1 MAENLDLSEL
11 KKELRSLLLDI
22 ESYVEE
28 NFPETYEDG
37 FDAEDASDLEKIME
51 HPGFSPDVADDFDR
65 TISLLGLRAQLSD
78 GFNGWNNLIH
88 EDNLEDYYGERE
100 SYALDCYD
108 GDTIKAMSFYIDWDL
123 FVKDMTSD
131 MTEIDFDG
139 ETYYT
144 NG

>member
-11 KKELRSLLLDI
+11 KKELRSLVLDI

-28 NFPETYEDG
+28 SFPEVYADG
-37 FDAEDASDLEKIME
+37 FDAEDVSDLEKIME
-51 HPGFSPDVADDFDR
+51 HPDFSPDMVDDFDR

-78 GFNGWNNLIH
+78 GFDGWDALIH
-88 EDNLEDYYGERE
+88 EDNLEDYYGEN
-100 SYALDCYD
+100 YALDCYD

-123 FVKDMTSD
+123 FVKDMTRD

>member
-11 KKELRSLLLDI
+11 KKELRSLVLDI

-28 NFPETYEDG
+28 SFPEVYADG
-37 FDAEDASDLEKIME
+37 FDEEDVSDLEKIME
-51 HPGFSPDVADDFDR
+51 HPDFSPDMVDDFDR

-78 GFNGWNNLIH
+78 GFDGWDDLIH
-88 EDNLEDYYGERE
+88 EDNLEDYYGED
-100 SYALDCYD
+100 YALDSYD
-108 GDTIKAMSFYIDWDL
+108 RDTIKAMSFYIDWKR
-123 FVKDMTSD
+123 FVEDNTSD